1 MLALAATSR
10 HRNEI
15 NARAHPYI
23 HMNTRVC
30 EKKEKRKVPGKRSG
44 ESNEQARGGDRR
56 RKTHTHTHGI
66 KRKLHGPELKWIKVE
81 PRDINNNE
89 TANKSAAQDC

>member
-1 MLALAATSR
+1 MERVTSKR
-10 HRNEI
+10 EEE
-15 NARAHPYI
+15 
-23 HMNTRVC
+23 TEE
-30 EKKEKRKVPGKRSG
+30 EK
-44 ESNEQARGGDRR
+44 
-56 RKTHTHTHGI
+56 HTHTHGI